1 MACGVPVVT
10 NDVGDMSWL
19 VGESGIAVGEPDPAC
34 LAAAVASLCNDPG
47 LRDRKAALA
56 RERATTRF
64 GWHET
69 VDYLEQAYQRAVDG
83 RSA

>member
-1 MACGVPVVT
+1 MNGLDDGET
-10 NDVGDMSWL
+10 WRDTGTL
-19 VGESGIAVGEPDPAC
+19 LGGESAPAC

-47 LRDRKAALA
+47 LRHRQAALA

>member
-1 MACGVPVVT
+1 
-10 NDVGDMSWL
+10 
-19 VGESGIAVGEPDPAC
+19 
-34 LAAAVASLCNDPG
+34 VASLCNDPG
-47 LRDRKAALA
+47 LRHRQAALA